1 MTNCGVC
8 LTLRDMGKVY
18 FSKDPV
24 FLQNTITYESAF
36 LLSEVTPFSYK
47 IDKENPSCEVFA
59 SLGCNSLTL
68 TKDSILWVGNDR
80 VDGIHG

>member
-1 MTNCGVC
+1 MTKCGAC

-47 IDKENPSCEVFA
+47 IDK
-59 SLGCNSLTL
+59 
-68 TKDSILWVGNDR
+68 
-80 VDGIHG
+80 